1 MPRPQVVATALT
13 GLAGVVIAAYAR
25 YLEPRRIQLERITIP
40 LPAGAESLDG
50 LTIGFLADLHIG
62 PFTSVERAAR
72 GIDLLLRESPDLLL
86 LGGDYHSESPR
97 YLPKAAELLGQYA
110 EAAPLG
116 TIGVM
121 GNHDYAVSGEQ
132 TYDEFA
138 RHGIRLIRNESVEIE
153 CNGASFWIAG
163 IDDTLLGEVDALSAF
178 AMVPDGD
185 PVLAL
190 WHEPFHAEQVAE
202 LGAFALLS
210 GHTHGGQVRIPIL
223 GALAAPKHG
232 KRFVKGLNS
241 ANGMPVYTSRGL
253 GMYRPPVRLNCRPEV
268 TLITLSAQR

>member
-1 MPRPQVVATALT
+1 MVRPLLVSTALA
-13 GLAGVVIAAYAR
+13 GLAGVSIAAYAR
-25 YLEPRRIQLERITIP
+25 YVEPRWIKLERVTIP
-40 LPAGAESLDG
+40 LPAGADGLDG
-50 LTIGFLADLHIG
+50 LKIGFLTDLHIG
-62 PFTSVERAAR
+62 PFTSPERAAR
-72 GIDLLLRESPDLLL
+72 GIELLLSESPDLLL

-97 YLPKAAELLGQYA
+97 YLPKAAKLLGRYA
-110 EAAPLG
+110 GTAPLG

-132 TYDEFA
+132 TYEEFA
-138 RHGIRLIRNESVEIE
+138 RHGIRLIRNESIEIKF
-153 CNGASFWIAG
+153 NGASLWIAG

-178 AMVPDGD
+178 AMVPEDA

-210 GHTHGGQVRIPIL
+210 GHTHGGQVRIPKV

-232 KRFVKGLNS
+232 KRFVKGLNA

-268 TLITLSAQR
+268 TLITLSASR